1 MFKKFL
7 SAILSLSLI
16 FSLAAPAFAAEPEG
30 NITYTTV
37 INEENQTVQAILEN
51 TVTGEITYGPV
62 VSYAEETSATPLV
75 FGADIH
81 QDTFLNFEYDIWTTN
96 PREWNLER
104 PSQDFFG
111 QYYFRCYENSS
122 NAEYL
127 RTWKDDVDALNS
139 AEWAAIPLIGMA
151 GFNIVKAAIASYAA
165 ITTGGV
171 LTAGAIASIKAAGKW
186 SASAAIAVGVVCST
200 YNNCALSYSDVLNHT
215 DNYHYDK

>member
-81 QDTFLNFEYDIWTTN
+81 QDTFLNFDYQPKRMELGTPVSGLFW
-96 PREWNLER
+96 P
-104 PSQDFFG
+104 
-111 QYYFRCYENSS
+111 
-122 NAEYL
+122 
-127 RTWKDDVDALNS
+127 
-139 AEWAAIPLIGMA
+139 
-151 GFNIVKAAIASYAA
+151 
-165 ITTGGV
+165 V
-171 LTAGAIASIKAAGKW
+171 L
-186 SASAAIAVGVVCST
+186 
-200 YNNCALSYSDVLNHT
+200 LQVL
-215 DNYHYDK
+215 